1 MSSSRTSAIALH
13 VEAAKRLLRE
23 LEQHAETALHA
34 LGHDS
39 SDVFVAAVDER
50 DRILAQLDEVVGA
63 LASERAATVD
73 ASGEQDPEVT
83 SLFTEMAQAAA
94 KALASHDQLAW
105 HTRRER
111 DRLAA
116 ALQRTNRPD
125 SIAHH
130 YAVAATPAR
139 PRTLSVTG

>member
-1 MSSSRTSAIALH
+1 MSSPRTSAIALH
-13 VEAAKRLLRE
+13 VEAAKRLLKE
-23 LEQHAETALHA
+23 LEQHVETALHA
-34 LGHDS
+34 LGHES
-39 SDVFVAAVDER
+39 SDGFVAAVDER
-50 DRILAQLDEVVGA
+50 DRILAQLDEVVEA
-63 LASERAATVD
+63 LASERAASD
-73 ASGEQDPEVT
+73 AHGAQDPEVT

-94 KALASHDQLAW
+94 AALASHDQLAW

>member
-1 MSSSRTSAIALH
+1 MSSPRTSAVALH
-13 VEAAKRLLRE
+13 VEAAKRLLKE

-34 LGHDS
+34 LGHES
-39 SDVFVAAVDER
+39 SDGFVAAVDER
-50 DRILAQLDEVVGA
+50 DRILAQLDEVVEA
-63 LASERAATVD
+63 LANARAATDVH
-73 ASGEQDPEVT
+73 GVQDPEVT

-94 KALASHDQLAW
+94 AALASHDQLAW